1 MRVSGEGTCAAR
13 SMRDGAPTAHGRI
26 QAHLGERYGAHRSIL
41 SLPAPMLGFLACR
54 ISFAWGGRG
63 GATVSSS
70 SGNCGMADRMRTS
83 AREGAK
89 SVRTEGAA
97 RAWKMIGRRSAFWLA
112 LDCGRALFD
121 EFFHNLT
128 FFPKWFVKCER
139 LSCFWLVSR
148 DGCNELYRQH
158 RFEKIL
164 DWGIRSRRSRAV

>member
-1 MRVSGEGTCAAR
+1 MRRTEHEGR
-13 SMRDGAPTAHGRI
+13 SAHGAWPHTSSPGR
-26 QAHLGERYGAHRSIL
+26 AVWR
-41 SLPAPMLGFLACR
+41 APLDPVASSSMLGFLACR

-83 AREGAK
+83 ARVGAK

-148 DGCNELYRQH
+148 DGCNELFRQH

-164 DWGIRSRRSRAV
+164 DWGIRSRRSRPLVPFSV

>member
-1 MRVSGEGTCAAR
+1 VRRTEHEGR
-13 SMRDGAPTAHGRI
+13 SAHGAWPHTSSPGR
-26 QAHLGERYGAHRSIL
+26 AVWR
-41 SLPAPMLGFLACR
+41 APLDPVASSSMLGFLACR

-83 AREGAK
+83 AKVGAK

-97 RAWKMIGRRSAFWLA
+97 RAWKMIGRRSAFWLVHS
-112 LDCGRALFD
+112 LTSFST
-121 EFFHNLT
+121 NLT

-148 DGCNELYRQH
+148 DGCNELFRQH

-164 DWGIRSRRSRAV
+164 DWGIRSRRSRPLVPFSV

>member
-1 MRVSGEGTCAAR
+1 
-13 SMRDGAPTAHGRI
+13 
-26 QAHLGERYGAHRSIL
+26 
-41 SLPAPMLGFLACR
+41 MLGFLACR

-83 AREGAK
+83 ARVGAK

-112 LDCGRALFD
+112 LDYGRALFD
-121 EFFHNLT
+121 EFFHTLT
-128 FFPKWFVKCER
+128 FSPKWFVKCGR

-148 DGCNELYRQH
+148 DGCNELFRQH

-164 DWGIRSRRSRAV
+164 LSRLGNTFATVSCRLAFERALETEKRLNTQGMIGFQCDDGRVHK